1 METKLKMI
9 QKLVVT
15 RILERSRNFSY
26 NALTNLRDIPD
37 VFLEIVT
44 KPENNS

>member
-1 METKLKMI
+1 MEAKLKVA

-15 RILERSRNFSY
+15 RILERSRNVSY
-26 NALTNLRDIPD
+26 NSLTNLRDIPD

-44 KPENNS
+44 KPENNP